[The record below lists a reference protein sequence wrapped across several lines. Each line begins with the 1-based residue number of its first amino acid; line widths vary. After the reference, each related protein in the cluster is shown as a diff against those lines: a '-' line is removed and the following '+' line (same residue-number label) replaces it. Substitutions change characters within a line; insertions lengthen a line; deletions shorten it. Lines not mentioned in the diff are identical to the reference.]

1 MWLSQGRDAVGRIS
15 GSPMWYSDS
24 GYYMREINER
34 LQERPENGLVDETG
48 QSVNHDDWERMW
60 LEWDS

>member
-1 MWLSQGRDAVGRIS
+1 MGRIS